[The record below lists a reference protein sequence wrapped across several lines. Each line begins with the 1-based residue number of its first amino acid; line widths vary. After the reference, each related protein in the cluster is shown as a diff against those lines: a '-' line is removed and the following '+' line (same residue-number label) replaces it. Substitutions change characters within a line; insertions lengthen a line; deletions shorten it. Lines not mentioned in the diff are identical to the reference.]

1 MDGKCSPFCLT
12 FFFYNRLFHL
22 SDYNCGIILKE
33 DGMQNLKQNRLNFIN
48 KLRSMIGPVHLTWK
62 TLKDYGLL
70 LAGALVQ
77 AFAMRLFLVPGLLVS
92 GGISG
97 AAQIVNHY
105 VTFPLGVMIFLGNVP
120 LFFLGWRFLGG
131 SRFAIRTA
139 FAVTSFSVLTDLLV
153 LFIPGTGLTHDNVL
167 NALFGGVLLGVGLGL
182 VYLGQG
188 TSGGSDILGRILNH
202 RFGLSISQAYL
213 ITDTVVVLA
222 GGFAFSWEKALYG
235 LVVIYVSGIAAEMIS
250 EGSGIFRTVMIITEK
265 SDEVTQIILEV
276 LERGVTILSGKGGY
290 TSNDRPVLYCVV
302 TRGEVNQLKSLV
314 KEIDPKAFM
323 VIGVAHE
330 ALGEGFKPLK

>member
-1 MDGKCSPFCLT
+1 MKDQFTDKPTLWQKF
-12 FFFYNRLFHL
+12 
-22 SDYNCGIILKE
+22 K
-33 DGMQNLKQNRLNFIN
+33 
-48 KLRSMIGPVHLTWK
+48 RSIGPVHLTWK
-62 TLKDYGLL
+62 TAQDYGLL
-70 LAGALVQ
+70 FAGALVQ
-77 AFAMRLFLVPGLLVS
+77 AFAMRMFLVPGLLVS

-97 AAQIVNHY
+97 AAQIISHY

-139 FAVTSFSVLTDLLV
+139 FAVTCFSILTDVLV
-153 LFIPGTGLTHDNVL
+153 VFISPSGLTHDNVL
-167 NALFGGVLLGVGLGL
+167 NSLFGGVLLGIGLGL

-213 ITDTVVVLA
+213 ITDTIVVLA

-235 LVVIYVSGIAAEMIS
+235 MVVIYVSGLAAETIS
-250 EGSGIFRTVMIITEK
+250 EGTSIFRTVMIITEQSEAVK
-265 SDEVTQIILEV
+265 HSILDV

-290 TSNDRPVLYCVV
+290 TSTDRPVLYCVV
-302 TRGEVNQLKSLV
+302 TRGEVNQLKQLV
-314 KEIDPKAFM
+314 REIDPKAFM

-330 ALGEGFKPLK
+330 ALGEGFKPLIK

>member
-1 MDGKCSPFCLT
+1 MRENSDGTLSLKAKIKTNISLI
-12 FFFYNRLFHL
+12 HL
-22 SDYNCGIILKE
+22 S
-33 DGMQNLKQNRLNFIN
+33 
-48 KLRSMIGPVHLTWK
+48 WK
-62 TLKDYGLL
+62 TLQDYGLL

-77 AFAMRLFLVPGLLVS
+77 ALAMRLFLVPGLLVS

-97 AAQIVNHY
+97 AAQIINHY
-105 VTFPLGVMIFLGNVP
+105 VTFPLGVMIFVGNIP
-120 LFFLGWRFLGG
+120 LFVLGWRFLGG
-131 SRFAIRTA
+131 PRFAIRTA
-139 FAVTSFSVLTDLLV
+139 FAVTSFSILTDLLV
-153 LFIPGTGLTHDNVL
+153 FFIPASGLTQDNVL

-213 ITDTVVVLA
+213 VTDTIVVLA

-235 LVVIYVSGIAAEMIS
+235 MVVIYVSGIAAEMIS
-250 EGSGIFRTVMIITEK
+250 EGSSVFRTVMIITAETEAVK
-265 SDEVTQIILEV
+265 QTVLNV
-276 LERGVTILSGKGGY
+276 LERGVTILSGTGGY
-290 TSNDRPVLYCVV
+290 TSADRPILYCVV
-302 TRGEVNQLKSLV
+302 TRGEVNQLKQLV

-330 ALGEGFKPLK
+330 AMGEGFKPLK